1 MVIRFANSVDRML
14 GIASQFSD
22 VALFVVDTSAGKEQ
36 QNQGCCGMRLIAKLE
51 IRILATL

>member
-36 QNQGCCGMRLIAKLE
+36 QNQGCC
-51 IRILATL
+51 